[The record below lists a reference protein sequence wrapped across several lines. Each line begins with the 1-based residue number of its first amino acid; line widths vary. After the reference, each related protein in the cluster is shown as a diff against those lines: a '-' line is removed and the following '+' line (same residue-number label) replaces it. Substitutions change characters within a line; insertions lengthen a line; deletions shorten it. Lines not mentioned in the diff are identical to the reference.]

1 MRFYVVLLVLATL
14 AVASVGDR
22 SPEFRDCV
30 TNCIRHTCRQKNYVP
45 PWFHRLL
52 LWDCP
57 QECDYRCQQIITFAR
72 MNQGQDIVQFH
83 GKWPFLRFF
92 GIQELAS
99 VVFSMANFIP
109 HYKGWQ
115 MLKKLNQRKPS
126 TLIPYYIGFAF
137 VGMNSWVWSSV
148 FHTRDFPVTE
158 KLDYFSA
165 GLSVLY
171 GFFFATVRIFRLDQA
186 SKETTRLILASICV
200 TLFLA
205 HVSYL
210 SFIKFD
216 YGYNM
221 MANVVV
227 GALQLIMWSVYSFSQ
242 FAKTKELWTL
252 MPFGLCV
259 TISAAMGLEL
269 FDFPPW
275 KFMVDAHSLWHAATV
290 IPCFL
295 WYTWMKKDLQYEE
308 RGEKQE

>member
-1 MRFYVVLLVLATL
+1 MRFQVVLLLLATL

-22 SPEFRDCV
+22 SEEFRTCV
-30 TNCIRHTCRQKNYVP
+30 SHCIRHTCKQMGYVP
-45 PWFHRLL
+45 PLHHRLL

-57 QECDYRCQQIITFAR
+57 QECDYRCQQIVTFAR
-72 MNQGQDIVQFH
+72 MNSGQGVVQFH
-83 GKWPFLRFF
+83 GKWPFFRFF

-99 VVFSMANFIP
+99 VIFSMANFVP
-109 HYKGWQ
+109 HYKGYV
-115 MLKKLNQRKPS
+115 MLKNLNKRKPNS
-126 TLIPYYIGFAF
+126 LIPYYIGFAF

-171 GFFFATVRIFRLDQA
+171 GFFFATVRIFRLDKP
-186 SKETTRLILASICV
+186 SNKSIRLVLTVIC
-200 TLFLA
+200 TALYLA

-221 MANVVV
+221 MANVIV

-242 FAKTKELWTL
+242 FAKTRQLWSL

-269 FDFPPW
+269 FDFPPYM
-275 KFMVDAHSLWHAATV
+275 FMVDAHSLWHAATV
-290 IPCFL
+290 VPCFL
-295 WYTWMKKDLQYEE
+295 WYTWMRKDLQYEE
-308 RGEKQE
+308 RGEKVE